1 LVFQQPFLFTKEIR
15 RCFMTIF
22 LSILLGIFFGFALQR
37 VGATNPQNI
46 INMMRLKDLHL
57 MKAIFFAIGFSSILL
72 FFLMAVGIIDVGH
85 LSVKSSYIG
94 VIAGGALLGLGFAVA
109 GYCPGTGLTAL
120 ADGRKDALFFIGGGL
135 LGALIYTMIYGSIKG
150 SWLFDKIAGGKV
162 MLATGSDKFQA
173 LLPMI
178 PGTLL
183 AATIGIIFMLIAWK
197 LPDKA

>member
-1 LVFQQPFLFTKEIR
+1 
-15 RCFMTIF
+15 MTI
-22 LSILLGIFFGFALQR
+22 LLAIILGIFFGFALQR

-57 MKAIFFAIGFSSILL
+57 MKAIFFGIGISSILL
-72 FFLMAVGIIDVGH
+72 FLLMTIGIIDAGH
-85 LSVKSSYIG
+85 LSVKSSYLG
-94 VIAGGALLGLGFAVA
+94 VIVGGALLGLGFAVS

-120 ADGRKDALFFIGGGL
+120 GDGRKDALFFVGGGL
-135 LGALIYTMIYGSIKG
+135 IGALIYTLVYGSIQG
-150 SWLFDKIAGGKV
+150 TWLFNKIAGGKV

-183 AATIGIIFMLIAWK
+183 AAAIGIVFMLIAWK

>member
-1 LVFQQPFLFTKEIR
+1 
-15 RCFMTIF
+15 MTI
-22 LSILLGIFFGFALQR
+22 ILAIILGLLFGFALQR
-37 VGATNPQNI
+37 VGANNPQNI
-46 INMMRLKDLHL
+46 INMLRLKDFHL
-57 MKAIFFAIGFSSILL
+57 MKAIFFAIGISSTLL
-72 FFLMAVGIIDVGH
+72 FLLMAVGIIDAGN

-135 LGALIYTMIYGSIKG
+135 LGALIYTMIYGSIND

-162 MLATGSDKFQA
+162 MLTTGSDKFQA

-183 AATIGIIFMLIAWK
+183 AATIGVIFMLIAWK

>member
-1 LVFQQPFLFTKEIR
+1 
-15 RCFMTIF
+15 MTIF
-22 LSILLGIFFGFALQR
+22 LAILLGIFFGFALQR

-57 MKAIFFAIGFSSILL
+57 MKSIFFAIGISSTIL
-72 FFLMAVGIIDVGH
+72 FLLMTVGIIDVGH

-94 VIAGGALLGLGFAVA
+94 VIVGGALLGLGFAVA

-120 ADGRKDALFFIGGGL
+120 ANGRKDALFFIGGGL

-183 AATIGIIFMLIAWK
+183 AATIGILFMLIAWK

>member
-1 LVFQQPFLFTKEIR
+1 MNIVLAI
-15 RCFMTIF
+15 I
-22 LSILLGIFFGFALQR
+22 LGIIFGFALQR

-46 INMMRLKDLHL
+46 INMLRLKDLHL
-57 MKAIFFAIGFSSILL
+57 MKAIFFAIGISSALL
-72 FFLMAVGIIDVGH
+72 FLLMTAGVINAGH

-94 VIAGGALLGLGFAVA
+94 VIVGGALLGLGFAVA

-135 LGALIYTMIYGSIKG
+135 LGALIYTMVYGSIKG
-150 SWLFDKIAGGKV
+150 SWLFNTISGGKV

-173 LLPMI
+173 LLPVI

-183 AATIGIIFMLIAWK
+183 AVTIGIVFMLIAWK
-197 LPDKA
+197 LPDEI

>member
-1 LVFQQPFLFTKEIR
+1 
-15 RCFMTIF
+15 MTIF
-22 LSILLGIFFGFALQR
+22 LAIILGILFGFALQR

-46 INMMRLKDLHL
+46 INMMRLTDLHL
-57 MKAIFFAIGFSSILL
+57 MKAIFFAIGISSTFLFLL
-72 FFLMAVGIIDVGH
+72 MTLGVIDAGH

-94 VIAGGALLGLGFAVA
+94 VIVGGVMLGLGFAVA

-120 ADGRKDALFFIGGGL
+120 ANGRKDALVFVGGGL
-135 LGALIYTMIYGSIKG
+135 VGALIYTLVYGSIKG
-150 SWLFDKIAGGKV
+150 SWLFNTIAGGKV

-183 AATIGIIFMLIAWK
+183 AAVIGILFMLIAWK
-197 LPDKA
+197 LPDKI

>member
-1 LVFQQPFLFTKEIR
+1 
-15 RCFMTIF
+15 MTIF
-22 LSILLGIFFGFALQR
+22 LAILLGIFFGFALQR

-57 MKAIFFAIGFSSILL
+57 MKAIFFAIGISSAIL
-72 FFLMAVGIIDVGH
+72 FLLMTVGIIDVGH

-94 VIAGGALLGLGFAVA
+94 VTVGGALLGLGFAVA

-135 LGALIYTMIYGSIKG
+135 LGALIYTMLYGSIQG

-183 AATIGIIFMLIAWK
+183 AATIGIVFMLIAWK